1 MSCYSDDLRVVV
13 SEICIGVAV
22 EYLFVFYTTYLTMP
36 IFKIAELSS
45 YPPTYPT
52 IDMTLF

>member
-1 MSCYSDDLRVVV
+1 MSCYSDDLRVV

-36 IFKIAELSS
+36 IFKKAEISS
-45 YPPTYPT
+45 YPPTYPA